1 MKIKCF
7 VSLGDGQAAQEV
19 RLFKVDMTSENVHC
33 DLVAVLVACYQEP
46 MEFTLSWTDCEEDQI
61 VVSST
66 SELKMA
72 FEEQKEPST
81 LKLNVSV
88 KKTPRFGETV
98 WGGYANKRQEK
109 CKKPVK
115 RTPNHQNE
123 HLMHPGVTCDGCDGP
138 ICGPRFRCTEC
149 EDYDLC
155 KPCKRVGKHSGHLG
169 RHKFQKIPYHLRHT
183 VRKFTVSV

>member
-7 VSLGDGQAAQEV
+7 ISLGEDQAAQEV
-19 RLFKVDMTSENVHC
+19 RLFKVDMTSENAYF
-33 DLVAVLVACYQEP
+33 DLHAMLMACYQEP
-46 MEFTLSWTDCEEDQI
+46 MELTMSWTDCEEDQI
-61 VVSST
+61 VVSSN

-81 LKLNVSV
+81 LKLNVAV

-98 WGGYANKRQEK
+98 WGGYANKKPDK

-115 RTPNHQNE
+115 RMPNYQNV
-123 HLMHPGVTCDGCDGP
+123 HLKHPGVTCDGCEGP
-138 ICGPRFRCTEC
+138 VCGPRFRCTEC

-155 KPCKRVGKHSGHLG
+155 KPCKRAGKHTEHMT

-183 VRKFTVSV
+183 VRKFSVNV